1 MTKPTEVVRN
11 QYYSG
16 EDYEKYQKEL
26 QKKQGEEY
34 RDFLNKVGHKY
45 I

>member
-1 MTKPTEVVRN
+1 MTKPAEVVRN